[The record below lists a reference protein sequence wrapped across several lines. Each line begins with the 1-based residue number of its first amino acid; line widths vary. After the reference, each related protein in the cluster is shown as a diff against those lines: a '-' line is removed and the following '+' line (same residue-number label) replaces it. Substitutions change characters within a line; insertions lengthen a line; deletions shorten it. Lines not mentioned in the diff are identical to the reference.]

1 MTNERR
7 QELIAE
13 WQADLKEEAV
23 RAERATRNEQ
33 LLGEIR
39 DLLHDNDSRGETT
52 LTAIRDLIIERN
64 ALRSDK
70 QNLREIITRSRD
82 AQQAAEQRLADISC
96 LFKDYDV
103 PNNPVDA
110 VRTILADH
118 KRLHTAIKA
127 PSQHAVNH
135 ALKLRGELTAA
146 RDAQQKAERDLKEAH
161 DARLRLGQYASG
173 KIELIADLA
182 LLLNQPVSNIK
193 SAVSALVSER
203 REDEAKVRDLSQKVD
218 ALQKDL
224 QEKIDALRAARDAQQ
239 ALYDARLLHHQER
252 MKTAPLELELQ
263 RALRGTGVDLGNQP
277 LLAAAALVAERFAKE
292 RPLLDAL
299 RAAINKAA
307 PTGQPEAHYL
317 TIATGLLEAIPC
329 YRDRLI
335 KADVRLREF
344 EAKDARNTAED
355 PQPGDEVAG
364 RLVTGRTPDRVFWK
378 VLYSSRTYQCDIIS
392 WRKWVG
398 C

>member
-23 RAERATRNEQ
+23 RAERAARNEQ

-52 LTAIRDLIIERN
+52 LNAIRDLIIERN

-82 AQQAAEQRLADISC
+82 AQQAADAD
-96 LFKDYDV
+96 
-103 PNNPVDA
+103 
-110 VRTILADH
+110 
-118 KRLHTAIKA
+118 
-127 PSQHAVNH
+127 Q
-135 ALKLRGELTAA
+135 
-146 RDAQQKAERDLKEAH
+146 
-161 DARLRLGQYASG
+161 ARLQKYSMSNFS
-173 KIELIADLA
+173 LIADLV
-182 LLLNQPVSNIK
+182 LMLDCPVSKIRT
-193 SAVSALVSER
+193 AIEDLV
-203 REDEAKVRDLSQKVD
+203 REKNELNETFGRSVKKVA

-224 QEKIDALRAARDAQQ
+224 QEKIDALREAQEAVADYWEGCHLHAELCK
-239 ALYDARLLHHQER
+239 ALKA
-252 MKTAPLELELQ
+252 
-263 RALRGTGVDLGNQP
+263 TGVDVRNQP
-277 LLAAAALVAERFAKE
+277 LLATAAIVAERFAKE

-307 PTGQPEAHYL
+307 PMGQPEAHYL
-317 TIATGLLEAIPC
+317 TIATGLIEAIPC
-329 YRDRLI
+329 YRDRLA

-392 WRKWVG
+392 WRKWVVVSPAPNDIAR
-398 C
+398 